1 MKGSEKQM
9 IDNIYNLFTT
19 EDLVLL
25 MFIFINLGLFIDYI
39 DRKISRRKERRKHGQ
54 VR

>member
-1 MKGSEKQM
+1 M
-9 IDNIYNLFTT
+9 IDPIYNLFTT

-39 DRKISRRKERRKHGQ
+39 DRKIMKRREKKNARY
-54 VR
+54 